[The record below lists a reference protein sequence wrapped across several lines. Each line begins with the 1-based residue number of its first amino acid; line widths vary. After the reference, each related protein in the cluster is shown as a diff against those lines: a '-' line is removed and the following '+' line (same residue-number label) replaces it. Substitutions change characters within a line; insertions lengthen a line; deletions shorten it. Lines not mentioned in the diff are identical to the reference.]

1 MHSNCLICINI
12 IIICI
17 FTQTDKYNVEIIM
30 SPQLFDVLHSVTV
43 PPSSSQSEYCHEV
56 YAEVLDH
63 TFVKRLWHWWCC
75 KHRKYVS

>member
-1 MHSNCLICINI
+1 MHSNCLICINII

-43 PPSSSQSEYCHEV
+43 PPCLSQSEYCHEV
-56 YAEVLDH
+56 YVEVLDH
-63 TFVKRLWHWWCC
+63 TYI
-75 KHRKYVS
+75 RKAVALVVLQT